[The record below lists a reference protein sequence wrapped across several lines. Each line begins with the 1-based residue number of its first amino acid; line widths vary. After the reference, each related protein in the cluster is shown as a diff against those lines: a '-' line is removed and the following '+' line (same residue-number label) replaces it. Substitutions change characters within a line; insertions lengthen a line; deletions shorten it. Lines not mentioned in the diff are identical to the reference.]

1 MPIAAIIWGAA
12 KIVGA
17 IDRIVAEL
25 REFKESVNKKL
36 EVHDITINAHSVKI
50 GQLETQAEITHERLD
65 RWEKRP

>member
-50 GQLETQAEITHERLD
+50 DQL
-65 RWEKRP
+65 